1 MSSYYIYSLTKETRS
16 KRLNFPK
23 CEFSA
28 ALVLTMLLSISF
40 FNFAVSFAAVNLFTV
55 IPAVGHLVFDL
66 TNLGIKLQTSHFLV
80 GSNDNHTSSGRY
92 S

>member
-28 ALVLTMLLSISF
+28 ALVLIDHVAFHYLFQLRSEFCSCKFLYGNTRRWSLS
-40 FNFAVSFAAVNLFTV
+40 VR
-55 IPAVGHLVFDL
+55 FDQ
-66 TNLGIKLQTSHFLV
+66 LGNQTSDLSLFSRH
-80 GSNDNHTSSGRY
+80 
-92 S
+92 